1 MAINTFREDEK
12 IDHSI
17 NLNVLFR
24 LLSYLK
30 NYKKSVLF
38 AMLLMLIAVTVNIIN
53 PYFIK
58 IGIDEYISENNTQGL
73 IALGGI
79 MIVVNSIS
87 MIASK
92 KRINLMGVTSNK
104 ILMEIRES
112 LFNHIQKL
120 SFSFFDSRPVGKILA
135 RITTDVNALTNFF
148 TDSVTVVIPD
158 IITLLAISG
167 IMFWMNYQLAL
178 AAFVMLPLL
187 MGGLAFIE
195 RTFSKKW
202 QVFRKKN
209 SNLNAYIHEDYS
221 GIRVVQSFAKENET
235 SHTFFDLG
243 RQLNHAFTSAIRYA
257 NGFWSMVVL
266 SWGLGTAVVFW
277 AGVRLIERGEI
288 SIGVLVAFMG
298 YITMFWR
305 PVMNLTNFY
314 NITVSNMTSAE
325 RIFEILDTPP
335 GIVDEHNAKM
345 LPPIQGQVSFQN
357 VSFSYDREERVLDGV
372 SFDVKQGETIALV
385 GHTGAGKT
393 TIINL
398 LSRFYDLQEGKIT
411 IDGHDISKATMDSL
425 RSQMAVM
432 MQDTFLF
439 SGTVKDNIRYGKPDA
454 SDEEIIHAAKAVN
467 AHPFIMTLEKGY
479 DTEINER
486 GSKLSIGQR
495 QLLALSRAVLND
507 PRILILDE
515 ATSSIDTETEL
526 LVQEGIEKL
535 LKDRTSFVIA
545 HRLSTIKKA
554 DRIMV
559 IHDGKI
565 LETGS
570 HDELLKNRSMY
581 YKLFAAQFQF
591 LTSS

>member
-1 MAINTFREDEK
+1 MSVNTFKEDEVVQQSLRLSVIK
-12 IDHSI
+12 
-17 NLNVLFR
+17 R
-24 LLSYLK
+24 LLGYLK
-30 NYKKSVLF
+30 NYKKNVFSALI
-38 AMLLMLIAVTVNIIN
+38 LMIIAVSVNIIN

-58 IGIDEYISENNTQGL
+58 IGIDEFIETENIRGL
-73 IALGGI
+73 LFLAGI
-79 MIVVNSIS
+79 MVAVNILS

-92 KRINLMGVTSNK
+92 KRVMIMGRTSNK
-104 ILMEIRES
+104 ILMEIREA

-158 IITLLAISG
+158 LITLIAISG
-167 IMFWMNYQLAL
+167 IMFWMSYQLAI
-178 AAFVMLPLL
+178 AAFITLPVL
-187 MGGLAFIE
+187 MGGLILIE
-195 RTFSKKW
+195 STFRKKW

-221 GIRVVQSFAKENET
+221 GIRVVQSFARERHT
-235 SHTFFDLG
+235 SSTFFSLG
-243 RQLNHAFTSAIRYA
+243 KDLNHSFIGAIKFA
-257 NGFWSMVVL
+257 DGFWSMVVL
-266 SWGLGTAVVFW
+266 SWGFGTAIVFW
-277 AGVRLIERGEI
+277 VGVRLIDTGTI

-305 PVMNLTNFY
+305 PVINLTNFY
-314 NITVSNMTSAE
+314 NVTVSNMTSAE

-335 GIVDEHNAKM
+335 DIENRGDAKE
-345 LPPIQGQVSFQN
+345 LPPIEGKVTFEN
-357 VSFSYDREERVLDGV
+357 VSFSYDREEQVLDNI
-372 SFDVKQGETIALV
+372 SFTVEKGETIALV

-398 LSRFYDLQEGKIT
+398 LSRFYDVTHGVVK
-411 IDGHDISKATMDSL
+411 IDGHDINEVTLDSL
-425 RSQMAVM
+425 RSQMAIM

-439 SGTVKDNIRYGKPDA
+439 SGTVKENIRYGKPDA
-454 SDEEIIHAAKAVN
+454 TDEEIIRAASVVN
-467 AHPFIMTLEKGY
+467 AHNFIMAMENGY

-507 PRILILDE
+507 PKILILDE
-515 ATSSIDTETEL
+515 ATSSIDTETEI
-526 LVQEGIEKL
+526 LVQKGIRAL

-545 HRLSTIKKA
+545 HRLSTIKNA

-565 LETGS
+565 METGS
-570 HDELLKNRSMY
+570 HNELLENQSMY
-581 YKLFAAQFQF
+581 YKLFTAQYQF
-591 LTSS
+591 LKA

>member
-1 MAINTFREDEK
+1 MSVNTFKEDEVVQPSLRFSVIK
-12 IDHSI
+12 
-17 NLNVLFR
+17 R

-30 NYKKSVLF
+30 NYKKSVFYALV
-38 AMLLMLIAVTVNIIN
+38 LMIIAVSVNIIN

-58 IGIDEYISENNTQGL
+58 IGIDEFIETENIRGL
-73 IALGGI
+73 MLLGGI
-79 MIVVNSIS
+79 MVAVNIIS

-92 KRINLMGVTSNK
+92 KRVMIMGRTTNK
-104 ILMEIRES
+104 ILMEIREA
-112 LFNHIQKL
+112 LFNHIQNL

-158 IITLLAISG
+158 LITLIAISG
-167 IMFWMNYQLAL
+167 IMFWMSYQLAF
-178 AAFVMLPLL
+178 AAFITLPVL
-187 MGGLAFIE
+187 MGGLILIE
-195 RTFSKKW
+195 STFRKKW

-221 GIRVVQSFAKENET
+221 GIRVVQSFARERHT
-235 SHTFFDLG
+235 SSTFLG
-243 RQLNHAFTSAIRYA
+243 LGKDLNHSFIGAIRFA
-257 NGFWSMVVL
+257 DGFWSMVVL
-266 SWGLGTAVVFW
+266 SWGFGTAIVFW
-277 AGVRLIERGEI
+277 VGVRLIDSGTI

-305 PVMNLTNFY
+305 PVINLTNFY
-314 NITVSNMTSAE
+314 NVTVSNMTSAE
-325 RIFEILDTPP
+325 RIFEILDTSPD
-335 GIVDEHNAKM
+335 IKNHRDAKI
-345 LPPIQGQVSFQN
+345 LPPIEGAVTFEN
-357 VSFSYDREERVLDGV
+357 VSFSYDREEQVLDNI
-372 SFDVKQGETIALV
+372 SFHVEKGETIALV

-398 LSRFYDLQEGKIT
+398 LSRFYDVTDGVVK
-411 IDGHDISKATMDSL
+411 IDGHDINEVTLDSL
-425 RSQMAVM
+425 RSQMAIM

-439 SGTVKDNIRYGKPDA
+439 SGTVKENIKYGKPDA
-454 SDEEIIHAAKAVN
+454 TDTEIFHAANVVN
-467 AHPFIMTLEKGY
+467 AHNFIMALEKGY

-507 PRILILDE
+507 PKILILDE

-526 LVQEGIEKL
+526 LVQKGIRTL
-535 LKDRTSFVIA
+535 LKGRTSFVIA
-545 HRLSTIKKA
+545 HRLSTIKNA

-565 LETGS
+565 LESGS
-570 HDELLKNRSMY
+570 HEELLENQSMY
-581 YKLFAAQFQF
+581 YKLFAAQYQF
-591 LTSS
+591 LKA